1 MMSHVFVRSE
11 QDVCECD
18 GGFVWVDRGS
28 DDQIV
33 ETGSNKEFFFRW
45 R

>member
-1 MMSHVFVRSE
+1 MMSHVFVQSE

-18 GGFVWVDRGS
+18 GGFVWVDGGL

-33 ETGSNKEFFFRW
+33 ETGSNT
-45 R
+45 